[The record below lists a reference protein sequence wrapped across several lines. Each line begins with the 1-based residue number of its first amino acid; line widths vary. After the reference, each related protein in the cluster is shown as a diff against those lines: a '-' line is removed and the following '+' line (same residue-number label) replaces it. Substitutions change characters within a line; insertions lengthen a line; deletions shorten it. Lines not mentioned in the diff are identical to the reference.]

1 MMNNQS
7 LYKSVAGERAVMA
20 LYDKVLALWPVAYQT
35 LTIPTRH
42 GETFVIA
49 SGEESAPALVLLH
62 GAGSNSTIWAA
73 DVGEYSRQYRVYAVD
88 LLGEP
93 GRSAPNRPPWDSP
106 AYAEW
111 LEDVFNALKIESGI
125 LIGISQGGW
134 AALKFSVYQPERVE
148 KLALLTP
155 GGVIPDKLSFLI
167 RVIPW
172 LLLGRR
178 GVEPIKRILFG
189 NQPASAEADE
199 FTTVIMSHFKSRV
212 GKLPIF
218 SDAELQRLTMPVLL
232 LGGAQDALRDLDK
245 IAARMEKLVPHLRV
259 IILPEAG
266 HVLYSTTCQI
276 MPFLAGAD
284 KA

>member
-1 MMNNQS
+1 
-7 LYKSVAGERAVMA
+7 
-20 LYDKVLALWPVAYQT
+20 
-35 LTIPTRH
+35 
-42 GETFVIA
+42 
-49 SGEESAPALVLLH
+49 
-62 GAGSNSTIWAA
+62 
-73 DVGEYSRQYRVYAVD
+73 
-88 LLGEP
+88 
-93 GRSAPNRPPWDSP
+93 
-106 AYAEW
+106 
-111 LEDVFNALKIESGI
+111 VFNALKIESGI

>member
-1 MMNNQS
+1 MSYQS
-7 LYKSVAGERAVMA
+7 IYKSAAGERAVMA
-20 LYDKVLALWPVAYQT
+20 LYDKVLALWPVSYQT

-42 GETFVIA
+42 GETFVIV

-62 GAGSNSTIWAA
+62 GAGSNSAIWAA
-73 DVGEYSRQYRVYAVD
+73 DFGEYSRQYRVYAVD

-93 GRSAPNRPPWDSP
+93 GRSAANRPPWDSL

-111 LEDVFNALKIESGI
+111 LEDVFDVLKIKTGI
-125 LIGISQGGW
+125 LMGISQGRW
-134 AALKFSVYQPERVE
+134 TALKFSVHKPERVE
-148 KLALLTP
+148 KLVLLTP

-189 NQPASAEADE
+189 NQPVSAEADE
-199 FTTVIMSHFKSRV
+199 FTTVIMGHFKSRV

-232 LGGAQDALRDLDK
+232 LGGAQDALRDLER
-245 IAARMEKLVPHLRV
+245 IAARLEKLVPHLSV
-259 IILPEAG
+259 IILPVAG
-266 HVLYSTTCQI
+266 HVLYTTAGRI
-276 MPFLAGAD
+276 KPFLAGAD
-284 KA
+284 EA